1 MRGYVITKSNR
12 RIAKPN
18 FVPDNHPISTHAMTW
33 RVCLMHSEDAQ
44 KQLAQTF
51 LWIIISSPPT
61 ETYKKYWVLEIRQK
75 ITLGARGF
83 FCVAKLLSAGAMPRK
98 TTPLLRSVT
107 KNRLSCDWFFS
118 SQADQAIFHWK
129 LYHFFLFF
137 SYLFVRG
144 IFKTLSVTV
153 LRNNKGR

>member
-61 ETYKKYWVLEIRQK
+61 ETYKKYWVLKIRQK
-75 ITLGARGF
+75 IILGARGF
-83 FCVAKLLSAGAMPRK
+83 FCVAKLLSAGATLRK

-107 KNRLSCDWFFS
+107 KNRLSCDWFFFIPSRS
-118 SQADQAIFHWK
+118 SDISLKIIPLFSF
-129 LYHFFLFF
+129 FFL
-137 SYLFVRG
+137 
-144 IFKTLSVTV
+144 ICLSGGFLKHSV
-153 LRNNKGR
+153 